1 MRVAQVTSYFD
12 PHLGGVETHVRELS
26 RALGDLGVDVTVI
39 CADTEGAGA
48 RSRIGDF
55 DVVRVPP
62 RSVFMKTPS
71 MPAVAEVVADGGFDL
86 VHSHTP
92 PPVASWRAARASRR
106 SKVPHV
112 MTFHCD
118 PEIPLPLGGLLV
130 DLWRLTYGRATLRRT
145 DRLVST
151 THSYASTSR
160 TLWNYDTT
168 VIPNGVDTDMFRPAG
183 PGEEAADLPGTPG
196 FRVLTV
202 GRLVQHKGFEQ
213 LIDAVSML
221 PAPAHLLIAGEG
233 ELGPALEARA
243 RASRARDRISLLGRV
258 PHDDL
263 PGLYRACDV
272 FALPSVSRLEAFGIV
287 ALEAM
292 ASGLPVVASDMPG
305 VRELVTDG
313 LEGHL
318 ANPLDAV
325 AFATRIDSL
334 LRRPLRRAR
343 FGRNGRAK
351 VVAGYTWESVAG
363 RVLKLYEEVLAGEEP
378 AASVAATA
386 GAAAPM

>member
-1 MRVAQVTSYFD
+1 MRVAQVTSYFE
-12 PHLGGVETHVRELS
+12 PHIGGVETHVRELA
-26 RALGDLGVDVTVI
+26 RALVDRGVDLTVI
-39 CADTEGAGA
+39 CADTEGAGP
-48 RSRIGDF
+48 RDRMHDF

-62 RSVFMKTPS
+62 RSVFLKTPA
-71 MPAVAEVVADGGFDL
+71 MPGVADVIAKGKFDL

-92 PPVASWRAARASRR
+92 PPVASWRAARAAR
-106 SKVPHV
+106 KAGAPHV

-130 DLWRLTYGRATLRRT
+130 DLWRLTYGRTTMRRT
-145 DRLVST
+145 DRVIST

-168 VIPNGVDTDMFRPAG
+168 VIPNGVDTEAFRPEG
-183 PGEEAADLPGTPG
+183 PGDRRGELPGVDG

-202 GRLVQHKGFEQ
+202 GRLVQHKGLEQ
-213 LIDAVSML
+213 LTDAMSLL

-233 ELGPALEARA
+233 DLRAAVEARA
-243 RASRARDRISLLGRV
+243 RASPAADRITFLGHV
-258 PHDDL
+258 PQKDL
-263 PGLYRACDV
+263 PALYRSCDV

-305 VRELVTDG
+305 VREIVTDEV
-313 LEGHL
+313 EGRL
-318 ANPLDAV
+318 ANPLDPL
-325 AFATRIDSL
+325 AFATRIDTL

-351 VVAGYTWESVAG
+351 VAAGYTWEAVAG
-363 RVLKLYEEVLAGEEP
+363 RVLELYEQVLSGEEP
-378 AASVAATA
+378 APSASPAA
-386 GAAAPM
+386 GSAAAV

>member
-1 MRVAQVTSYFD
+1 MRVAQVTSYFE

-26 RALGDLGVDVTVI
+26 RALTDRGVDVTVV
-39 CADTEGAGA
+39 CADTEGSGA
-48 RSRIGDF
+48 RDRLYDF

-62 RSVFMKTPS
+62 RSTLLKTPS
-71 MPAVAEVVADGGFDL
+71 MPGVADAVGGGKFDL

-92 PPVASWRAARASRR
+92 PPVASWRAARAARR
-106 SKVPHV
+106 ARVPHV

-118 PEIPLPLGGLLV
+118 PEIPLPMGGLLV

-168 VIPNGVDTDMFRPAG
+168 VIPNGVDTEVFRPAQ
-183 PGEEAADLPGTPG
+183 PGEALPDLPGEPG
-196 FRVLTV
+196 FRVLAV
-202 GRLVQHKGFEQ
+202 GRLVQHKGIEQ
-213 LIDAVSML
+213 LIDAVSKL
-221 PAPAHLLIAGEG
+221 PAPAHLLVAGEG
-233 ELGPALEARA
+233 ELRAAVEARA
-243 RASRARDRISLLGRV
+243 RASPAAGRITFLGRV
-258 PHDDL
+258 PHEDL
-263 PGLYRACDV
+263 PRLYRACDV

-305 VRELVTDG
+305 VREIVTEG
-313 LEGHL
+313 MEGHL
-318 ANPLDAV
+318 ANPLDPL
-325 AFATRIDSL
+325 AFASRIDSL

-351 VVAGYTWESVAG
+351 VVAGFTWDAVAG
-363 RVLKLYEEVLAGEEP
+363 RVLELYEQVLAGGEPAP
-378 AASVAATA
+378 AASPSA
-386 GAAAPM
+386 GPAAAA

>member
-1 MRVAQVTSYFD
+1 MRVAHVTSYFE
-12 PHLGGVETHVRELS
+12 PHIGGVETHVRELA
-26 RALGDLGVDVTVI
+26 RALSDRGVDVTVI
-39 CADTEGAGA
+39 CADTEGAGP
-48 RSRIGDF
+48 RDRMHDF

-62 RSVFMKTPS
+62 RSVFLKTPS
-71 MPAVAEVVADGGFDL
+71 MPGVADVVGRGKFDL

-92 PPVASWRAARASRR
+92 PPVASWRAAKAARR
-106 SKVPHV
+106 SKAPHV

-130 DLWRLTYGRATLRRT
+130 DLWRITYGRTTLRRT
-145 DRLVST
+145 DRLIST

-160 TLWNYDTT
+160 TIWNYDTT
-168 VIPNGVDTDMFRPAG
+168 VIPNGVDTETFRPEG
-183 PGEEAADLPGTPG
+183 PGDQRADLPGVDG

-202 GRLVQHKGFEQ
+202 GRLVQHKGIEQ
-213 LIDAVSML
+213 LVDAMALL
-221 PAPAHLLIAGEG
+221 PAPAHLLVAGDG
-233 ELGPALEARA
+233 DLRPAFEARA
-243 RASRARDRISLLGRV
+243 RASPASDRITFLGAV
-258 PHDDL
+258 PQEEL
-263 PGLYRACDV
+263 PALYRSCDV

-313 LEGHL
+313 VEGRL
-318 ANPLDAV
+318 ANPLDPL
-325 AFATRIDSL
+325 AFATRIDAL

-351 VVAGYTWESVAG
+351 VVANYTWEEVAG
-363 RVLKLYEEVLAGEEP
+363 RMLALYEQVLSGEEP
-378 AASVAATA
+378 AQSASPAAGPATA
-386 GAAAPM
+386 A